1 MAAVYPFSSS
11 FFEAIACKTPLNS
24 IRGAL
29 ALIFLARPP
38 QLQAKAKNAQT
49 IFSKS
54 E

>member
-29 ALIFLARPP
+29 ALIFLARP